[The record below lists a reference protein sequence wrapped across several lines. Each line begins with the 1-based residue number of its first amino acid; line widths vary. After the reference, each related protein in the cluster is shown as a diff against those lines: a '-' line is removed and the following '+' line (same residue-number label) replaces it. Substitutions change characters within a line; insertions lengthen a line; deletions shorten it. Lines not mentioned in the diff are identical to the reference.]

1 MQQNPP
7 ELSYYYQQTNDLYTL
22 PPAQIHPSHTAI
34 PTYYPNFISEQQGN
48 EISLYGQPRDIK
60 AVSGPID
67 YSHRA
72 LPDSDNEPTILD
84 LSTNN
89 QGTEIEWSKHMTITE
104 PNHQVAPLE
113 LPEEQKDTRSLPNED
128 TKTVDAERTWS
139 LQEMIEYD
147 NDDLDMGD
155 IRQIFNIDHEKRFSE
170 QNERESLASGDH
182 ISLPNVSS
190 FLNGISI

>member
-1 MQQNPP
+1 
-7 ELSYYYQQTNDLYTL
+7 
-22 PPAQIHPSHTAI
+22 
-34 PTYYPNFISEQQGN
+34 
-48 EISLYGQPRDIK
+48 
-60 AVSGPID
+60 
-67 YSHRA
+67 
-72 LPDSDNEPTILD
+72 
-84 LSTNN
+84 
-89 QGTEIEWSKHMTITE
+89 MTITE